1 MDKEYVKIKVKEL
14 TRLLNAE
21 VKLSALESGG
31 VDNWEWYGESQ
42 PDDAELWTE
51 EEVLNNYEE
60 AK

>member
-1 MDKEYVKIKVKEL
+1 MDEEYVKIKVKEL

-42 PDDAELWTE
+42 PDDTELWTE
-51 EEVLNNYEE
+51 EEVLDNYEE

>member
-1 MDKEYVKIKVKEL
+1 MDGEYVKIKVKEL

-42 PDDAELWTE
+42 PDDTELWTE